1 MMTPKRALPHTGT
14 VEPIAPLPV
23 VVVEL
28 APADE
33 EVEAALEDAEVEEAA
48 VDLAAVPEVDP
59 EVDPEAAVLDPIG
72 AVDWPSIS
80 AETDV
85 LKLPVILAIVN
96 RAENDI

>member
-48 VDLAAVPEVDP
+48 VDLAAAP

-85 LKLPVILAIVN
+85 LKLPVIFAIVN

>member
-33 EVEAALEDAEVEEAA
+33 EVEAALEDPEVEEAA
-48 VDLAAVPEVDP
+48 VDLAAVP

-80 AETDV
+80 AETDA
-85 LKLPVILAIVN
+85 LKLPFIFAIVN